1 MSWDVGRFTPLGHGG
16 TTLGTAAAG
25 TVTLPA
31 GVHQDRVK
39 IVCLNV
45 AGAAIRWRDD
55 GTAPTAT
62 SSSTATTAGM
72 PVLASQDLRYE
83 GLVERLQF
91 VPQSGTA
98 TVLWALYG

>member
-16 TTLGTAAAG
+16 TTLGTASAG

-45 AGAAIRWRDD
+45 AGAAVNFRDD

-62 SSSTATTAGM
+62 SAATAITAGY
-72 PVLASQDLRYE
+72 PVAASADWRYE

-91 VPQSGTA
+91 IPQSGTA
-98 TVLWALYG
+98 HVRWALYG